1 MRALALALVLT
12 AALLVSCGGS
22 KQEQARPNGE
32 QSKPADQVFAD
43 AKSAATSA
51 SSARVSGSLVSNGT
65 PFTLDVST
73 ARGKGA
79 EGSASVNGLQFDF
92 VKIGDTVYIKG
103 SDAFYQHFGGAAIA
117 QLIHGK
123 WVKASATNAQ
133 FHSFVGLASMA
144 GLFATIGSNHGRLVN
159 DGQRTYQGQPV
170 VVIRDTSDDS
180 KLYVAATGKPYP
192 VALAGGSKKQ
202 SGRITF
208 ADWNKPVSL
217 KAPEDAID
225 ISQFGG

>member
-1 MRALALALVLT
+1 MRAPVLALALT
-12 AALLVSCGGS
+12 AALLAGCGGS
-22 KQEQARPNGE
+22 KQEQAKPNGE
-32 QSKPADQVFAD
+32 ASQTADQVFAD

-51 SSARVSGSLVSNGT
+51 SSAHVSGTLVSNGT
-65 PFTLDVST
+65 PFTLDVSS

-79 EGSASVNGLQFDF
+79 EGSASVNGLQFDL

-103 SDAFYQHFGGAAIA
+103 SDAFYQHFAGAAIA

-123 WVKASATNAQ
+123 WIKASAASEQ
-133 FHSFVGLASMA
+133 FRSFAPFASMA
-144 GLFATIGSNHGRLVN
+144 GLFATIGSNHGKLVN
-159 DGQRTYQGQPV
+159 DGRKTYQGQPV

-192 VALAGGSKKQ
+192 VALVGGGKKQ
-202 SGRITF
+202 SGRIVF
-208 ADWNKPVSL
+208 DDWSKPVSPT
-217 KAPEDAID
+217 APKDAID